1 MANAVM
7 NIIDSAGTREVY
19 VTNNASLL
27 TTNITTIKEKYK
39 KLAENIQPTK
49 LNQWNYIT
57 HMQADLDI
65 GMITVA
71 KAGGANSGTASGFA
85 DGLYVDGASSGQKE
99 FLLFADLGDGAAAGL
114 FCLGAGIGL
123 GNTYWYILSRLSLNG
138 VGVN

>member
-19 VTNNASLL
+19 VTNDASLL

-99 FLLFADLGDGAAAGL
+99 FLLFANLRRGAAAGL
-114 FCLGAGIGL
+114 FCLYAGSGL
-123 GNTYWYILSRLSLNG
+123 G
-138 VGVN
+138 